1 MKEISVQDLHA
12 AAGNK
17 PLIAVREVDEYA
29 AGHVPG
35 AVNIPLSELGERL
48 HELPAEPF
56 DIICERGGRSGRA
69 CEALEPRG
77 YDVTNIAGGTS
88 AWREA
93 GYEIEQ

>member
-1 MKEISVQDLHA
+1 MKEITVEELHA
-12 AAGNK
+12 AAGEK
-17 PLIAVREVDEYA
+17 PLVDVREVDEFA

-56 DIICERGGRSGRA
+56 DIICHSGGRSGRA

-77 YDVTNIAGGTS
+77 HEVTNVAGGTS
-88 AWREA
+88 AWIGA
-93 GYEIEQ
+93 GYPVER